1 MERYQRITS
10 VTFGQT
16 VLRLPLSV
24 RVSRRAEPRPA
35 RNDSDEFATSV
46 QLGEPTIAAEVR
58 IRGTAA
64 AEGLS
69 LGQSGDLSFTV
80 APTGDAHPSRTITLT
95 GAVLAAIELSY
106 EQVSMA
112 TATLRFVAEAQS
124 GNTDP
129 FAAEEDQ

>member
-64 AEGLS
+64 EGLS

-80 APTGDAHPSRTITLT
+80 APTGDAQPSRTITLT